1 MTPGVA
7 RHFVRGALEAADID
21 AAIVDTAELL
31 TSEVVTNVVVHVGS
45 AGELLV
51 QAVDGSVRVRI
62 SDDDDRWPEMVLPS
76 AADPH
81 GRGLCIVDALA
92 DAWGVDP
99 DPVQG
104 KTVWF
109 ELRTTSRLTG
119 PALTT
124 R

>member
-1 MTPGVA
+1 MA
-7 RHFVRGALEAADID
+7 RHFVRAVLETTEID
-21 AAIVDTAELL
+21 AAVIDTAELL
-31 TSEVVTNVVVHVGS
+31 TSEVVTNVVVHLGS
-45 AGELLV
+45 ASELLV

-62 SDDDDRWPEMVLPS
+62 RDDDDRWPEMVLPS
-76 AADPH
+76 ATDPH

-92 DAWGVDP
+92 DAWGVES

-109 ELRTTSRLTG
+109 ELRTRARMTG
-119 PALTT
+119 PALTS

>member
-1 MTPGVA
+1 
-7 RHFVRGALEAADID
+7 
-21 AAIVDTAELL
+21 L
-31 TSEVVTNVVVHVGS
+31 TSEVVTNVVVHAGLASDLVVEAVG
-45 AGELLV
+45 
-51 QAVDGSVRVRI
+51 GSVRVRI

-76 AADPH
+76 PVDPH

-109 ELRTTSRLTG
+109 ELRTRKLVKG
-119 PALTT
+119 LAVTT

>member
-1 MTPGVA
+1 MA
-7 RHFVRGALEAADID
+7 RHFVRAALEQTE
-21 AAIVDTAELL
+21 VETAVIETAVLL
-31 TSEVVTNVVVHVGS
+31 TSEVVTNVVVHAGS
-45 AGELLV
+45 ASELV
-51 QAVDGSVRVRI
+51 VEAVGGSVRVRI

-76 AADPH
+76 VADPH

-109 ELRTTSRLTG
+109 ELRARARVEGLAFTNR
-119 PALTT
+119 
-124 R
+124 